1 MCLKTNFKLTENKTI
16 HKIKKWKIKTALNA
30 VTGTIEFIWIENAKK
45 FRHRN
50 LKKIGICRFKEGE
63 LWR

>member
-50 LKKIGICRFKEGE
+50 LKK
-63 LWR
+63 